1 MLNFDFLETF
11 LRNICIWLFNI
22 FYISEIFFLKSHTQ
36 NVVEKLVPDTFL
48 KIQNEAYLWINSLKF
63 YTACSVIC
71 PGGRLPKYI

>member
-48 KIQNEAYLWINSLKF
+48 KIQN
-63 YTACSVIC
+63 
-71 PGGRLPKYI
+71 